1 MSLQWVCP
9 ECGLDYGTIS
19 PQDAVRAVRSF
30 PRRYRAVLKGFEDDD
45 GDPDAVIRRRPD
57 PKTWS
62 GLEYTAHVADVFDAM
77 EPMLREMV
85 QKDNPRI
92 VDPWDPDERAVAA
105 RYDARTTSEVLDWLD
120 RSAERMAAT
129 LESFS
134 PDDWKRTEPSTA
146 STSTTPRRWGGSSAE
161 YKRMRQTGRLRRP
174 LQPSWAEAWPT
185 GKPTLRTAAT
195 RASVS
200 RTRRGQAAAR
210 W

>member
-105 RYDARTTSEVLDWLD
+105 RYDARTASEVLDWLD

-134 PDDWKRTEPSTA
+134 PDDWKRTAVFDYGERELIDMA
-146 STSTTPRRWGGSSAE
+146 RNVVHEG
-161 YKRMRQTGRLRRP
+161 YHHLRDVERV
-174 LQPSWAEAWPT
+174 LRSVV
-185 GKPTLRTAAT
+185 GKPLPFDEDDDD
-195 RASVS
+195 
-200 RTRRGQAAAR
+200 
-210 W
+210 